1 VLRLSFSVWRPN
13 RKGDLL
19 IKVWQTG
26 ELTDKA
32 RILTYLETDRLYAAY
47 AIGDLEPHLFA
58 QSTWVGAE
66 KAGRLQALAL
76 HFCGL
81 KLPVLFLMGDTD
93 GLRAILDSTLH
104 LEQAYITCRKEH
116 LAMIRDFYAWD
127 RVIPMWRMVL
137 EPERFQGTKGDCIRL
152 TPAHS
157 DQLAELYA
165 LGGGI
170 GFSATQVQYGV
181 FFGIFV
187 ERKLVA
193 VAGTHLI
200 SATYGIAAVGNVFT
214 HPNHRKRGYGT
225 ATTSAVVTE
234 LLQSGIHDI
243 ILNVSQ
249 DNAGAIRLYERLG
262 FKRYCPF
269 LEGQACMR
277 SIAESHRE
285 T

>member
-1 VLRLSFSVWRPN
+1 M
-13 RKGDLL
+13 
-19 IKVWQTG
+19 IKAWKTS
-26 ELTDKA
+26 ELTNKA

-58 QSTWVGAE
+58 QSTWGGAE
-66 KAGRLQALAL
+66 EAGRLQALAL
-76 HFCGL
+76 YFRGL
-81 KLPVLFLMGDTD
+81 KLPALFLMGDPN
-93 GLRAILDSTLH
+93 GLRAILENTLCP
-104 LEQAYITCRKEH
+104 EQAYLTCRTEH
-116 LAMIRDFYAWD
+116 LAMTHDFYAWD
-127 RVIPMWRMVL
+127 ETIPMWRMVL
-137 EPERFQGTKGDCIRL
+137 EPVSFQPTKDDCVRL

-157 DQLAELYA
+157 NQLTELYA

-214 HPNHRKRGYGT
+214 HPKYRKRGYGT
-225 ATTSAVVTE
+225 ATTNAVVTE
-234 LLQSGIHDI
+234 LLQSSIHDI

-249 DNAGAIRLYERLG
+249 DNAGVIRIYERLG
-262 FKRYCPF
+262 FKCYCPF
-269 LEGQACMR
+269 LEGRACVR
-277 SIAESHRE
+277 SVTDQHME
-285 T
+285 TL